1 MKYIINTIVV
11 ICIFYSTSFSQGSAG
26 DKAEYEYRYLL
37 DMPTA
42 GILQKGFVGVTSDI
56 LPNGVFI
63 AAIEAGVFEN
73 VSFGISFGGSN
84 FIGSG
89 DVDWYKW
96 PGINI
101 RLRILDEEVLLPAIT
116 LGFDTQGKG
125 AYVDSLNRYTIKSPG
140 IFAAVRK
147 NFNFIGYLSLHG
159 SVNYSLEG
167 KDGDNFVNLK
177 VGAEQTLGGNFSLII
192 EYDFAFNDNNSPGF
206 GEDKGYMN
214 IGLRWTVSSG
224 ITLGFDL
231 RDLRSNKAGTNNSFD
246 RAIRIEYIQSIF

>member
-1 MKYIINTIVV
+1 MKYIINTISV

-26 DKAEYEYRYLL
+26 NEAEYEYRYLI

-42 GILQKGFVGVTSDI
+42 GILHKGFVGVTSDI
-56 LPNGVFI
+56 LPNGVLI

-89 DVDWYKW
+89 NVDWYKW

-101 RLRILDEEVLLPAIT
+101 RLRIIDEAILLPAIT

-125 AYVDSLNRYTIKSPG
+125 EYFDSLGRYTIKSPG

-147 NFNFIGYLSLHG
+147 NFDFIGYLSLHG
-159 SVNYSLEG
+159 SVNYSLESE
-167 KDGDNFVNLK
+167 DGDNFVNLK
-177 VGAEQTLGGNFSLII
+177 VGAEKTFGSNFSFII

-206 GEDKGYMN
+206 GEDKGYLN
-214 IGLRWTVSSG
+214 IGLRWTISNG
-224 ITLGFDL
+224 FTLGFDL
-231 RDLRSNKAGTNNSFD
+231 RDLRSNKSGTKNSFD

>member
-1 MKYIINTIVV
+1 MKYIIYTIEVV
-11 ICIFYSTSFSQGSAG
+11 CIFYSISFSQGSAG
-26 DKAEYEYRYLL
+26 DEAEYEYRYLI

-42 GILQKGFVGVTSDI
+42 GMLHKGFVGVTSDI
-56 LPNGVFI
+56 LPNGVLL

-89 DVDWYKW
+89 NVDWYKW

-101 RLRILDEEVLLPAIT
+101 KLRILDEAVLLPAIT

-125 AYVDSLNRYTIKSPG
+125 EYFDSLGRYTIKSPG
-140 IFAAVRK
+140 LFAAVRK
-147 NFNFIGYLSLHG
+147 NFDFIGYLSLHG

-167 KDGDNFVNLK
+167 DDGDNFVNLK
-177 VGAEQTLGGNFSLII
+177 VGAEKTLGSNFSLII

-206 GEDKGYMN
+206 GEDKGYLN
-214 IGLRWTVSSG
+214 IGLRWTVSDG
-224 ITLGFDL
+224 FTLGFDL
-231 RDLRSNKAGTNNSFD
+231 RDLRSNKSSTRNSFD
-246 RAIRIEYIQSIF
+246 RAMRIEYIQSIF

>member
-1 MKYIINTIVV
+1 MKYIIYTIVV
-11 ICIFYSTSFSQGSAG
+11 VCIFCSTSFSQGSAG
-26 DKAEYEYRYLL
+26 DKAEYEYRYLI

-42 GILQKGFVGVTSDI
+42 GILQKGYVGVTSDI
-56 LPNGVFI
+56 LPNGVLI

-84 FIGSG
+84 FVGSG
-89 DVDWYKW
+89 NVDWYKW
-96 PGINI
+96 PGVNI
-101 RLRILDEEVLLPAIT
+101 RLRILDEAILLPAIS

-125 AYVDSLNRYTIKSPG
+125 EYFDSLGRYTIKSPG
-140 IFAAVRK
+140 LFAAVRK

-177 VGAEQTLGGNFSLII
+177 IGAEQTLGSNFSLII
-192 EYDFAFNDNNSPGF
+192 EFDFAFNDNNSPGF
-206 GEDKGYMN
+206 GEDKGYLN
-214 IGLRWTVSSG
+214 IGLRWTVSKG
-224 ITLGFDL
+224 FTLGFDL
-231 RDLRSNKAGTNNSFD
+231 RDLRSNKSGTNNSFD

>member
-1 MKYIINTIVV
+1 MKYIIKTILV
-11 ICIFYSTSFSQGSAG
+11 ICIFCSTSFSQGSAG
-26 DKAEYEYRYLL
+26 DKAEYEYRYLI

-56 LPNGVFI
+56 LPNGVLI

-89 DVDWYKW
+89 NVDWYTW
-96 PGINI
+96 PGVNI
-101 RLRILDEEVLLPAIT
+101 RLRILDEAVLLPAIT

-125 AYVDSLNRYTIKSPG
+125 EYFDSLGRYTIKSPG
-140 IFAAVRK
+140 LFAAVRK
-147 NFNFIGYLSLHG
+147 NFDFIGYLSLHG
-159 SVNYSLEG
+159 AVNYSLEG

-177 VGAEQTLGGNFSLII
+177 IGAEQTLGSNFSLII

-206 GEDKGYMN
+206 GEDKGYLN
-214 IGLRWTVSSG
+214 IGLRWTVSNG
-224 ITLGFDL
+224 FTLGFDL
-231 RDLRSNKAGTNNSFD
+231 RDLRSNKSGTNNSFD
-246 RAIRIEYIQSIF
+246 RAMRIEYIQSIF

>member
-1 MKYIINTIVV
+1 MKYIINTIAV
-11 ICIFYSTSFSQGSAG
+11 ICIFFSTSFSQGSAG
-26 DKAEYEYRYLL
+26 DKAEYEYRYLM

-42 GILQKGFVGVTSDI
+42 GILQKGYVGVTSDI
-56 LPNGVFI
+56 LPNGVLI

-101 RLRILDEEVLLPAIT
+101 RLRILDEAILLPAIT

-125 AYVDSLNRYTIKSPG
+125 EYIDSLGRYTIKSPG

-147 NFNFIGYLSLHG
+147 NFDFIGYLSLHS

-167 KDGDNFVNLK
+167 EDGDNFVNLK
-177 VGAEQTLGGNFSLII
+177 LGAEQTLGSNFSLII
-192 EYDFAFNDNNSPGF
+192 EYDFAFNDNNSTGF
-206 GEDKGYMN
+206 GEDKGYLN
-214 IGLRWTVSSG
+214 IGLRWTVSKG
-224 ITLGFDL
+224 FTLGFDL
-231 RDLRSNKAGTNNSFD
+231 RDLRSNKSSTKNSFN

>member
-1 MKYIINTIVV
+1 MKYIIKTILV
-11 ICIFYSTSFSQGSAG
+11 ICIFCSTSFSQGSAG
-26 DKAEYEYRYLL
+26 DKAEYEYRYLI

-56 LPNGVFI
+56 LPNGVLI

-89 DVDWYKW
+89 NVDWYKW
-96 PGINI
+96 PGVNI
-101 RLRILDEEVLLPAIT
+101 RLRILDEAVLLPAIT

-125 AYVDSLNRYTIKSPG
+125 EYFDSLGRYTIKSPG
-140 IFAAVRK
+140 LFAAVRK
-147 NFNFIGYLSLHG
+147 NFDFIGYLSLHG
-159 SVNYSLEG
+159 AVNYSLEG

-177 VGAEQTLGGNFSLII
+177 IGAEQTLGSNFSLII

-206 GEDKGYMN
+206 GEDKGYLN
-214 IGLRWTVSSG
+214 IGLRWTVNSG
-224 ITLGFDL
+224 FTLGFDL
-231 RDLRSNKAGTNNSFD
+231 RDLRSNKSGTNNSFD
-246 RAIRIEYIQSIF
+246 RAMRIEYIQSIF

>member
-1 MKYIINTIVV
+1 MKYIINTISV
-11 ICIFYSTSFSQGSAG
+11 ICIFYTTSFSQGSAG
-26 DKAEYEYRYLL
+26 NEAEYEYRYLI

-42 GILQKGFVGVTSDI
+42 GILHKGFVGVTSDI
-56 LPNGVFI
+56 LPNGVLI

-89 DVDWYKW
+89 NVDWYKW

-101 RLRILDEEVLLPAIT
+101 RLRIIDEAILLPAIT

-125 AYVDSLNRYTIKSPG
+125 EYFDSLGRYTIKSPG

-147 NFNFIGYLSLHG
+147 NFDFIGYLSLHG
-159 SVNYSLEG
+159 SVNYSLESE
-167 KDGDNFVNLK
+167 DGDNFVNLK
-177 VGAEQTLGGNFSLII
+177 VGAEKTFGSNFSFII

-206 GEDKGYMN
+206 GEDKGYLN
-214 IGLRWTVSSG
+214 IGLRWTISNG
-224 ITLGFDL
+224 FTLGFDL
-231 RDLRSNKAGTNNSFD
+231 RDLRSNKSGTKNSFD

>member
-1 MKYIINTIVV
+1 
-11 ICIFYSTSFSQGSAG
+11 
-26 DKAEYEYRYLL
+26 
-37 DMPTA
+37 MPTA

-56 LPNGVFI
+56 LPNGVLI

-89 DVDWYKW
+89 NVDWYKW

-101 RLRILDEEVLLPAIT
+101 KLRILDEAVLLPAIT

-125 AYVDSLNRYTIKSPG
+125 EYFDSLGRYTIKSPG
-140 IFAAVRK
+140 LFAAVRK

-167 KDGDNFVNLK
+167 DDGDNFVNLK
-177 VGAEQTLGGNFSLII
+177 VGAEKTLGSNFSLII

-206 GEDKGYMN
+206 GEDKGYLN
-214 IGLRWTVSSG
+214 IGLRWTVSDG
-224 ITLGFDL
+224 FTLGFDL
-231 RDLRSNKAGTNNSFD
+231 RDLRSNKSSTRNSFD
-246 RAIRIEYIQSIF
+246 RAMRIEYIQSIF

>member
-11 ICIFYSTSFSQGSAG
+11 VCIFCSTSFSQGSAG
-26 DKAEYEYRYLL
+26 DKAEYEYRYLI

-56 LPNGVFI
+56 LPNGVLI

-89 DVDWYKW
+89 NVDWYKW
-96 PGINI
+96 PGVNI
-101 RLRILDEEVLLPAIT
+101 RLRILDEAVLLPAIT

-125 AYVDSLNRYTIKSPG
+125 EYFDSLGRYTIKSPG
-140 IFAAVRK
+140 LFAAVRK
-147 NFNFIGYLSLHG
+147 NFDFIGYLSLHG
-159 SVNYSLEG
+159 AVNYSLES

-177 VGAEQTLGGNFSLII
+177 VGAEKTLGSNFSLII

-206 GEDKGYMN
+206 GEDKGYLN

-224 ITLGFDL
+224 FTLGFDL
-231 RDLRSNKAGTNNSFD
+231 RDLRSNKSGTNNSFD
-246 RAIRIEYIQSIF
+246 RAMRIEYIQSIF

>member
-1 MKYIINTIVV
+1 MKYIINTISV

-26 DKAEYEYRYLL
+26 NEAEYEYRYLI

-42 GILQKGFVGVTSDI
+42 GILHKGFVGVTSDI
-56 LPNGVFI
+56 LPNGVLI

-89 DVDWYKW
+89 NVDWYKW

-101 RLRILDEEVLLPAIT
+101 RLRILDEAILLPAIT

-125 AYVDSLNRYTIKSPG
+125 EYFDSLGRYTIKSPG

-147 NFNFIGYLSLHG
+147 NFDFIGYLSLHG
-159 SVNYSLEG
+159 SVNYSLESE
-167 KDGDNFVNLK
+167 DGDNFVNLK
-177 VGAEQTLGGNFSLII
+177 LGAEKTFGSNFSFII

-206 GEDKGYMN
+206 GEDKGYLN
-214 IGLRWTVSSG
+214 IGLRWTISNG
-224 ITLGFDL
+224 FTLGFDL
-231 RDLRSNKAGTNNSFD
+231 RDLRSNKSGTKNSFD

>member
-26 DKAEYEYRYLL
+26 DEAEYEYRYLI

-42 GILQKGFVGVTSDI
+42 GMLHKGFVGVTSDI
-56 LPNGVFI
+56 LPNGVLI

-89 DVDWYKW
+89 NVDWYKW

-101 RLRILDEEVLLPAIT
+101 KLRILDEAVLLPAIT

-125 AYVDSLNRYTIKSPG
+125 EYLDSLGRYTIKSPG
-140 IFAAVRK
+140 LFAAVRK
-147 NFNFIGYLSLHG
+147 NFDFIGYLSLHG

-167 KDGDNFVNLK
+167 DDGDNFVNLK
-177 VGAEQTLGGNFSLII
+177 VGAEKTLGSNFSLII

-206 GEDKGYMN
+206 GEDKGYLN
-214 IGLRWTVSSG
+214 IGLRWTVSDG
-224 ITLGFDL
+224 FTLGFDL
-231 RDLRSNKAGTNNSFD
+231 RDLRSNKSSTRNSFD
-246 RAIRIEYIQSIF
+246 RAMRIEYIQSIF

>member
-1 MKYIINTIVV
+1 M
-11 ICIFYSTSFSQGSAG
+11 FSTSFSQGSAG
-26 DKAEYEYRYLL
+26 DEAEYEYRYLI

-42 GILQKGFVGVTSDI
+42 GMLHKGFVGVTSDI
-56 LPNGVFI
+56 LPNGVLI

-84 FIGSG
+84 FLGSG
-89 DVDWYKW
+89 NVDWYKW

-101 RLRILDEEVLLPAIT
+101 KLRILDEAVLLPAIT

-125 AYVDSLNRYTIKSPG
+125 EYVDSSSRYTIKSPG

-147 NFNFIGYLSLHG
+147 NFDFIGYLSFHG

-167 KDGDNFVNLK
+167 NDGDNFVNLK
-177 VGAEQTLGGNFSLII
+177 VGAEKTFGSNFSLII

-206 GEDKGYMN
+206 GENKGYLN
-214 IGLRWTVSSG
+214 IGLRWTVSEG
-224 ITLGFDL
+224 FTIGFDL
-231 RDLRSNKAGTNNSFD
+231 RDLRSNKSNTRNSFD
-246 RAIRIEYIQSIF
+246 RAMRIEYIQSIF

>member
-1 MKYIINTIVV
+1 MKYIIKTIVI

-26 DKAEYEYRYLL
+26 DKAEYEYRYLI

-56 LPNGVFI
+56 LPNGVLI

-84 FIGSG
+84 FIGAG
-89 DVDWYKW
+89 NVDWYKW
-96 PGINI
+96 PGVNI
-101 RLRILDEEVLLPAIT
+101 RLRILDEAVLLPAIT

-125 AYVDSLNRYTIKSPG
+125 EYIDSLGRYTIKSQG
-140 IFAAVRK
+140 LFAAVRK
-147 NFNFIGYLSLHG
+147 NFDFIGYLSLHG

-177 VGAEQTLGGNFSLII
+177 VGAEKTFGSIFSLIV

-206 GEDKGYMN
+206 GEDKGYLN
-214 IGLRWTVSSG
+214 IGLRWTVSNG
-224 ITLGFDL
+224 FTLGFDL
-231 RDLRSNKAGTNNSFD
+231 RDLRSNKSGTNNSFD
-246 RAIRIEYIQSIF
+246 RALRIEYIQSIF